1 MSHVINVDSEMS
13 ASQADAC
20 EALIGFSAYSNNDGL
35 APMDLGDDD
44 EEDIALVQVIYFA
57 EIIFNV
63 DFRLIH

>member
-1 MSHVINVDSEMS
+1 
-13 ASQADAC
+13 
-20 EALIGFSAYSNNDGL
+20 LIGFSAYSNNDGL